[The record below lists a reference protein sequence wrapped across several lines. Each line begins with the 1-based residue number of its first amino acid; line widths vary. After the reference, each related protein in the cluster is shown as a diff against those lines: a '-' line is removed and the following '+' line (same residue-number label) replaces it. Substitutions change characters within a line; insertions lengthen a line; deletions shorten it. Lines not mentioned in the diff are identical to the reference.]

1 MLAFDKMLEKN
12 GKKNNSKIG
21 YSNFFFDRLDIPRFF
36 YYYYYFFFVV
46 IFLSFSIIK
55 ESKKGKDKVKDDRED
70 NRVKFTNT

>member
-1 MLAFDKMLEKN
+1 MLAFNKMLQKN

-21 YSNFFFDRLDIPRFF
+21 YSNFFLIDWIFQDF
-36 YYYYYFFFVV
+36 YYYYYYYFFVV

-55 ESKKGKDKVKDDRED
+55 ESKRGKDKVRANRED